1 MDSPRGRLAPKRRPN
16 KRPRLGT
23 RYERKVDMKKVDKEP
38 RTFQTLLIKKFR
50 LEQLETNAE
59 DEEGM
64 RSEQANKGDIKMLKK
79 EIQHLEERLR
89 KEAEEDSDDGEAE
102 DAPP

>member
-1 MDSPRGRLAPKRRPN
+1 
-16 KRPRLGT
+16 
-23 RYERKVDMKKVDKEP
+23 MKKVDKEP

-89 KEAEEDSDDGEAE
+89 KDAEEDSDDGEAE